1 MSRRWGCPLVILLGL
16 PHSRSMMAG
25 MQRRITDPYEVL
37 GLEHG
42 ATTTEIRAAYLRL
55 AKKHHPDKNSGD
67 RASEW
72 IFKEVQR
79 AYETLRDAEANRTVD
94 EERPPRTQ
102 ENQSRTRNS
111 RSRPRAERESHRRE
125 RAERSRQQQRSSGP
139 DARERSQRA
148 QRRRQEDSGTEH
160 TCACGSTARWSTKL
174 PLKFRLTAAWIKWVV
189 GVGIGG
195 VLFCVPAYFAVFL
208 VGFLPALLL
217 DFLGVAADS
226 EVVEGVVAVATFG
239 VAYGCAIWVTQ
250 KPKMCRQ
257 CGCVSA
263 RLWE

>member
-1 MSRRWGCPLVILLGL
+1 MR
-16 PHSRSMMAG
+16 
-25 MQRRITDPYEVL
+25 RRITDPYEVL
-37 GLEHG
+37 GLERG
-42 ATTTEIRAAYLRL
+42 ATTAEIRAAYLRL

-72 IFKEVQR
+72 IFKEVQK
-79 AYETLRDAEANRTVD
+79 AYETLRDAKEIRTAD

-102 ENQSRTRNS
+102 ESHSRTRDS
-111 RSRPRAERESHRRE
+111 RSPPRNQGESHQRE
-125 RAERSRQQQRSSGP
+125 RAERSRRQQQRSEP
-139 DARERSQRA
+139 DARDRSQRA
-148 QRRRQEDSGTEH
+148 QGRRHEDSGTGH

-189 GVGIGG
+189 GVAIGG
-195 VLFCVPAYFAVFL
+195 VLLVVPAYFAVFL

-217 DFLGVAADS
+217 DFLGVAKDS
-226 EVVEGVVAVATFG
+226 EVVEGVFAVATFG
-239 VAYGCAIWVTQ
+239 LAYGFAIWVTQ